1 VVREL
6 NGAIEMPLYPYDTRA
21 EEAKIMR
28 ALVAAGDAGLS
39 RSQLWK
45 IATPYWKLE
54 RALTRLRMFEK
65 ARRQERVKTGRRG
78 RRREMWF
85 ALVAD
90 DTMVHGLDPEWS
102 IVVDGA

>member
-1 VVREL
+1 
-6 NGAIEMPLYPYDTRA
+6 MPLYPYDTRA

-45 IATPYWKLE
+45 IAPPYWKLE
-54 RALTRLRMFEK
+54 RALTRLRMFDK
-65 ARRQERVKTGRRG
+65 ARCEAVKAKTGYRQNY
-78 RRREMWF
+78 RERWF
-85 ALVAD
+85 ALIAD
-90 DTMVHGLDPEWS
+90 DTMEHGLDPEWN